1 MDTLFEN
8 GKKEKRG
15 VNKVLLAAL
24 AIAAII
30 VAGGIWILTFQ
41 PTIEEQKQQQLEGA
55 YLEGSPEFEQY
66 TKNIII
72 TTDTDRTTESLI
84 GLGTIMMSL
93 QSDILNKGNKTINGL
108 EIKVGVVDS
117 FNKVI
122 KEKKVMVV
130 PNQIE
135 KLPPND
141 TIHIAVPIDGFKKDS
156 DRANIRWKVTAIR
169 FEN

>member
-24 AIAAII
+24 AIAALI
-30 VAGGIWILTFQ
+30 VAGAIWLLSFQ

-55 YLEGSPEFEQY
+55 YLENSPEFEQY

-72 TTDTDRTTESLI
+72 STDTNRTTESLI
-84 GLGTIMMSL
+84 GLGTIAMSL
-93 QSDILNKGNKTINGL
+93 HADVLNKGNKIINGL
-108 EIKVGVVDS
+108 EVKVGVVDI
-117 FNKVI
+117 FNKVL
-122 KEKKVMVV
+122 KEKKVMIV
-130 PNQIE
+130 PTNKIE
-135 KLPPND
+135 KLNPNE
-141 TIHIAVPIDGFKKDS
+141 TIHIYVPIDGFKKDS

-169 FEN
+169 FE

>member
-24 AIAAII
+24 AIAALL
-30 VAGGIWILTFQ
+30 VAGGIWLLSFQ
-41 PTIEEQKQQQLEGA
+41 PTMEEQKQQELEGA
-55 YLEGSPEFEQY
+55 YLENSPEFEQY

-72 TTDTDRTTESLI
+72 ATDMDRTTESLI
-84 GLGTIMMSL
+84 GLGTIAMML
-93 QSDILNKGNKTINGL
+93 HADIRNKGNKIINGL
-108 EIKVGVVDS
+108 EVKVGVVDRW
-117 FNKVI
+117 NKVL

-130 PNQIE
+130 PKNQIE
-135 KLPPND
+135 KLNPNE
-141 TIHIAVPIDGFKKDS
+141 TIHIAVPIDGFKPDA

-169 FEN
+169 FE

>member
-1 MDTLFEN
+1 METLFE
-8 GKKEKRG
+8 GEKKEKKG

-24 AIAAII
+24 AIAALI
-30 VAGGIWILTFQ
+30 VAGGIWLLSFQ
-41 PTIEEQKQQQLEGA
+41 PTLDEQKQQQLEGA
-55 YLEGSPEFEQY
+55 YLENSPEFEQY

-72 TTDTDRTTESLI
+72 STDTERTTESLI
-84 GLGTIMMSL
+84 GLGTIAMNL
-93 QSDILNKGNKTINGL
+93 QSDVLNKGSKTINGL

-122 KEKKVMVV
+122 KEKKIMVV

-135 KLPPND
+135 KLNPNE
-141 TIHIAVPIDGFKKDS
+141 TIHITVPLDGFKKDS

-169 FEN
+169 FE

>member
-15 VNKVLLAAL
+15 VNKVLLTALVIAAL
-24 AIAAII
+24 I
-30 VAGGIWILTFQ
+30 VAGGIWLWSFQ
-41 PTIEEQKQQQLEGA
+41 PTLDEQKQQQLEGA
-55 YLEGSPEFEQY
+55 YLESSPEFEQY

-72 TTDTDRTTESLI
+72 ATDTDRTTESLI
-84 GLGTIMMSL
+84 GLGTIAMSL
-93 QSDILNKGNKTINGL
+93 QADILNKGNKTINGL

-117 FNKVI
+117 FNQVI

-130 PNQIE
+130 PKQTE
-135 KLPPND
+135 KLNSNE

-169 FEN
+169 FE

>member
-30 VAGGIWILTFQ
+30 VAGGVWLLSFQ
-41 PTIEEQKQQQLEGA
+41 PTIDEQKQQQLEGA

-84 GLGTIMMSL
+84 GLGTIAMSL
-93 QSDILNKGNKTINGL
+93 HADLLNKGSRNVNGL
-108 EIKVGVVDS
+108 EIKVGVIDS
-117 FNKVI
+117 FNKPL

-135 KLPPND
+135 KLNSNE
-141 TIHIAVPIDGFKKDS
+141 TVHIYVPIDGLKRDS

>member
-15 VNKVLLAAL
+15 INKVLLATL

-30 VAGGIWILTFQ
+30 VAGGIWLLTLQ
-41 PTIEEQKQQQLEGA
+41 PTIDEQKQQQLEGA

-72 TTDTDRTTESLI
+72 TTDTNRTTESLI

-93 QSDILNKGNKTINGL
+93 QSDILNKGSKTINGL

-122 KEKKVMVV
+122 KEKKVMIV
-130 PNQIE
+130 PNQIK
-135 KLPPND
+135 KLTPNE
-141 TIHIAVPIDGFKKDS
+141 TIHIAVPLDGFKKDS

-169 FEN
+169 FE